1 MRPDKL
7 AAISFAVVLSL
18 PAPGVTQNPPQPPA
32 STLKVYARE
41 TIVDVTVT
49 DAKGNPVHGLTKE
62 NFAVKEDNKPQPIHS
77 FAEFGNIEPEDV
89 ALPNLP
95 PNVYTNRQPPPA
107 GNAVNVFLLDFLNIA
122 ALPGIDLTGA
132 EDAQGRSIAAMNAV
146 KHEAKKYVASMAPGT
161 RVIALGL
168 SNSLRTLQGSTS
180 DPDLLS
186 ASFDTL
192 AYNADGHSSTTAQ
205 YCMQAEQ
212 HTRMTIEALNQIAA
226 SLSGVPGKKNLLWF
240 SVGIPW
246 LTDPNAR
253 PECLPDY
260 SSDLLKTFGLFTAA
274 QIAIYPIDA
283 RGAGG
288 CKLRADF
295 VASSPPKQPGF
306 LQTFLC
312 QEKSY
317 ICKIQ
322 NDICS
327 RKLRPKLL

>member
-32 STLKVYARE
+32 STLKVYAHE

-95 PNVYTNRQPPPA
+95 PNVYTTRQPPPA
-107 GNAVNVFLLDFLNIA
+107 GNAVNAFLLDFFNIA

-161 RVIALGL
+161 RVIALG
-168 SNSLRTLQGSTS
+168 
-180 DPDLLS
+180 
-186 ASFDTL
+186 
-192 AYNADGHSSTTAQ
+192 
-205 YCMQAEQ
+205 
-212 HTRMTIEALNQIAA
+212 
-226 SLSGVPGKKNLLWF
+226 
-240 SVGIPW
+240 
-246 LTDPNAR
+246 
-253 PECLPDY
+253 
-260 SSDLLKTFGLFTAA
+260 
-274 QIAIYPIDA
+274 
-283 RGAGG
+283 
-288 CKLRADF
+288 
-295 VASSPPKQPGF
+295 
-306 LQTFLC
+306 
-312 QEKSY
+312 
-317 ICKIQ
+317 
-322 NDICS
+322 
-327 RKLRPKLL
+327 